1 VSANRQGL
9 AMAYDDVWET
19 TSMQQHADRVDK
31 EPAPR
36 PRGAQPQPGTPSGSA
51 NADAFELY
59 CRDVRMRKLLSA
71 KQEVELAER
80 MSAARAEIRARLFV
94 LPATAEYVLTLADRL
109 AAGEIA
115 TRDVIAGPAADE
127 DSTAA
132 SRKDS
137 FLEQAETLARLYRNS
152 KRAKNVGR
160 AREKVAQ
167 WLGEMQLADFAVR
180 GMRYKLEEA
189 CEVARRAHRDVRR
202 VAKRTGL
209 AAGELSA
216 AATHGKGRVDAL
228 IGRAA
233 SMRKASARMLEKLTT
248 TVAASVSAIA
258 EVESVIGI
266 PIDELHE
273 QVDAIREAE
282 AQFRE
287 ARTRFV
293 ESNLRLVLSTAR
305 RYPTRGLSLA
315 DLVQEGNIA
324 LMHAVEKFDHRFGC
338 RFSTYAVP
346 WIRQALSRAVLR
358 QGRVV
363 RVTSYVKENVGRVRR
378 ATNELRD
385 ELDRDPTD
393 AEIAERSGIAEGR
406 LMDFRGLP
414 PEASVSLDEPLAD
427 DDSRTL
433 LDLVEDTSIVPPD
446 DVTAERD
453 LDARTL
459 SALGAL
465 PEREREIVRLRFGL
479 GDEGDHNL
487 EEIGN
492 RFGISRERVRQ
503 IEARALQRL
512 RAIKR

>member
-1 VSANRQGL
+1 
-9 AMAYDDVWET
+9 MAYDQAWET
-19 TSMQQHADRVDK
+19 KNMELHGGTS
-31 EPAPR
+31 EESPR
-36 PRGAQPQPGTPSGSA
+36 SKRGAAKQQQPKTVAA
-51 NADAFELY
+51 NMDAFELY
-59 CRDVRMRKLLSA
+59 CRDVRARKLLSA
-71 KQEVELAER
+71 TQEIELAEQ
-80 MSAARAEIRARLFV
+80 MSEARAEIRSRLFV
-94 LPATAEYVLTLADRL
+94 LPATTEYVLTLAERL

-115 TRDVIAGPAADE
+115 AREVIAGPAADE

-132 SRKDS
+132 SRKEA
-137 FLEQAETLARLYRNS
+137 FLEQARTLAKLYKNS
-152 KRAKNVGR
+152 KRAKNVER
-160 AREKVAQ
+160 ARKKVAD
-167 WLGEMQLADFAVR
+167 WLHGMQLADFAVN
-180 GMRYKLEEA
+180 GMRYKLDEGYD
-189 CEVARRAHRDVRR
+189 VTRRARRNLRR
-202 VAKRTGL
+202 IAKRTGVVANDL
-209 AAGELSA
+209 L
-216 AATHGKGRVDAL
+216 
-228 IGRAA
+228 RAA
-233 SMRKASARMLEKLTT
+233 RHGETRIHAVIRGASGLRANGTATCDKLVR
-248 TVAASVSAIA
+248 TVVEAKQSLD
-258 EVESVIGI
+258 EVESVIGTSSE
-266 PIDELHE
+266 ELQA
-273 QVDAIREAE
+273 QVEAIREAE
-282 AQFRE
+282 ARFSS
-287 ARTRFV
+287 ARSHFV
-293 ESNLRLVLSTAR
+293 EANLRLVLSTAR

-378 ATNELRD
+378 ATSELRD
-385 ELDRDPTD
+385 ELDREPTN
-393 AEIAERSGIAEGR
+393 AEVAERAGIAEGR
-406 LMDFRGLP
+406 LVDFRGLP
-414 PEASVSLDEPLAD
+414 PESSVSLDEPLAD

-433 LDLVEDTSIVPPD
+433 LDLVEDTSIVPPA

-479 GDEGDHNL
+479 GDDGDHNL
-487 EEIGN
+487 EEIGT